1 MTKSL
6 TNSGSL
12 VVTTNMTLFFHGE
25 NYTFTIRSSAELMG
39 RMEVFE
45 TGVNKKPKNSK
56 LSGMDFGEF

>member
-12 VVTTNMTLFFHGE
+12 VVTTNMTLFWHGE

-39 RMEVFE
+39 AMEVFE
-45 TGVNKKPKNSK
+45 IEKFSV
-56 LSGMDFGEF
+56 LS